1 MKDTNAESIVNT
13 LRTYW
18 KVFNETQEFT
28 EEKFSQL
35 AVAPFIF
42 ATSRNNTFILPTLRH
57 IAQFFHVSYTEVY
70 PNLCQPH
77 TFVHYRV
84 SRLHFEQLTENM
96 GLVAQEYVQYTTPGE
111 TPRYRE
117 GMIILMKKNTIHDIW
132 HMGGLIELDA
142 DKYPEDW
149 MSLPVP
155 PNWQYDDEVPREK
168 LRINKVPSGLSQSM
182 FASDLEALF

>member
-70 PNLCQPH
+70 PNS
-77 TFVHYRV
+77 V
-84 SRLHFEQLTENM
+84 S
-96 GLVAQEYVQYTTPGE
+96 YTHLRAHE
-111 TPRYRE
+111 T
-117 GMIILMKKNTIHDIW
+117 
-132 HMGGLIELDA
+132 
-142 DKYPEDW
+142 
-149 MSLPVP
+149 
-155 PNWQYDDEVPREK
+155 
-168 LRINKVPSGLSQSM
+168 
-182 FASDLEALF
+182 